1 MMTKRWSAVPAGVLL
16 LGLASLALTGCRT
29 AGTGTP
35 TGGPVLH
42 EPVGQPVQQMSY
54 QAPANAFSPAAAGVV
69 PCRH

>member
-1 MMTKRWSAVPAGVLL
+1 MMTKRWSAVRTAVLL
-16 LGLASLALTGCRT
+16 LGLSLALTGCRS
-29 AGTGTP
+29 AGTPP

-42 EPVGQPVQQMSY
+42 EPVQQASY

>member
-1 MMTKRWSAVPAGVLL
+1 MMTRLWSAVRPGVLL
-16 LGLASLALTGCRT
+16 LGLSLTLTGCRS
-29 AGTGTP
+29 AGTPP

-42 EPVGQPVQQMSY
+42 DPVVQQASY